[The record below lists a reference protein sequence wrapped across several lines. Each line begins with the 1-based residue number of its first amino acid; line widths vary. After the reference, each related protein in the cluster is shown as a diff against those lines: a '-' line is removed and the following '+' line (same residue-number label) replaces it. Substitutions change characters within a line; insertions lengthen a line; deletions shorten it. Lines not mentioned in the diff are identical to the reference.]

1 MKDSQKSP
9 FAIDPSAESKSHLP
23 NEEQKL
29 MATEQYRHSLPD
41 VQNAPSTEIMGANV
55 PILQTGISNFR
66 LPLSILREKNET
78 LKIEVSVTGSVSVA
92 AETKG
97 INMSRIMRTFYV
109 FKDRVFTL
117 ELLEEILLR
126 YKADL
131 GSSRACLR
139 LSFSYPILQKSLRS
153 DLEGY
158 QYYEVVYEGIL
169 DDLDRFRKRIHF
181 DFVYSSACP
190 SSSELAEHS
199 RQTRNVYA
207 IPHSQRSKARLSV
220 EVRPGALLCIED
232 LLRHCRK
239 ALPTETQVMVRRDD
253 EQAFAEMNGEQP
265 KFVEDAVRLVYE
277 QLQGDDRM
285 VDFQIACAHLES
297 LHSHDAVA
305 VMNKGAPGGFTGHVE
320 DFGSLVC

>member
-1 MKDSQKSP
+1 MKDSEKSL
-9 FAIDPSAESKSHLP
+9 FAATAPGEEKPSLP
-23 NEEQKL
+23 DASQE
-29 MATEQYRHSLPD
+29 AAYSEQYRQSLPD
-41 VQNAPSTEIMGANV
+41 VQNAPATEIRGANV

-66 LPLSILREKNET
+66 LPLSLLTEKNET
-78 LKIEVSVTGSVSVA
+78 LNMEVSVTGTISVG

-131 GSSRACLR
+131 GSSRACVR
-139 LSFSYPILQKSLRS
+139 LSFSYPVLQKSLRS
-153 DLEGY
+153 NLEGY

-253 EQAFAEMNGEQP
+253 EQAFAELNAEQP

-277 QLQGDDRM
+277 QLQGDDRI
-285 VDFQIACAHLES
+285 VDFQIACTHLES